1 MPLYG
6 ADSFLGWMDN
16 WRRVA
21 AKNVRDLVEDPQNAL
36 SKTLHASVDTIDQTM
51 RDPMNFVG
59 AGIIKSAIYN
69 KAISKL
75 KLYFDEDAMKEIT
88 NPIFY
93 KARDRVVLMSPKS
106 FLTAAEEGI
115 DPVKTAETAARFAK
129 GDKLPEYR
137 IPEMFVDSKGK
148 MYGHEGRHRVRE
160 LEKRGVELVPVRI
173 RSDNIRFSEQGTGKF
188 DDLGSM
194 YPSIMTTERFEKRDF
209 PIPREEVLLPNA
221 GILDPILEEQLLN
234 SIIK

>member
-21 AKNVRDLVEDPQNAL
+21 TKNVKDLVEDPKNAL

-59 AGIIKSAIYN
+59 AGVIKPVIYN
-69 KAISKL
+69 KAISQL
-75 KLYFDEDAMKEIT
+75 SSYFDEDAMKEIT
-88 NPIFY
+88 NPVFY
-93 KARDRVVLMSPKS
+93 KARDRVVLMPPKT

-115 DPVKTAETAARFAK
+115 DPVKTAETAARFVR

-137 IPEMFVDSKGK
+137 IPEMFVDPTGK
-148 MYGHEGRHRVRE
+148 MYGHEGRHRIRE
-160 LEKRGVELVPVRI
+160 LEKRGV
-173 RSDNIRFSEQGTGKF
+173 
-188 DDLGSM
+188 
-194 YPSIMTTERFEKRDF
+194 
-209 PIPREEVLLPNA
+209 
-221 GILDPILEEQLLN
+221 
-234 SIIK
+234 